1 MTQGGRGASAPV
13 IAHTP
18 TSAPKAIPVPP
29 PKSESHAVITVPK
42 VLRAV
47 QLTAA
52 LVDYE
57 LAKVLL
63 EAGGLTNDT
72 APMKIP
78 FQLVGETP
86 QKRAV

>member
-1 MTQGGRGASAPV
+1 
-13 IAHTP
+13 
-18 TSAPKAIPVPP
+18 
-29 PKSESHAVITVPK
+29 VITVPK